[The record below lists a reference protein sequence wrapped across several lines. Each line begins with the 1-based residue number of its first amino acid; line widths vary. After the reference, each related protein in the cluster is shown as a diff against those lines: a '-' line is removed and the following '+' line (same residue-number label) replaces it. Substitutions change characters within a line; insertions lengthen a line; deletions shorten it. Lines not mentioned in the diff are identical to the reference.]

1 MKRLALA
8 GMAAAL
14 CLVGHMATAAITG
27 PIKTE
32 GGLVQGKAEGDLTIF
47 KGIPFA
53 APPVGDL
60 RWKAPQPVQP
70 WSGVKETKEYAPAC
84 MQNSAANP
92 RIGLPAIKVSEDCLY
107 LNIWTPA
114 KSAGEKLPVM
124 VWIYGGGFSAGSTS
138 YALYDGMNLANKG
151 VIVVSIAY
159 RVGPFGFLAHPG
171 LTAESPHHV
180 SGNYGLEDQIAG
192 LKWVKDNIAAFGGDP
207 NKVTIFGE
215 SAGGISV
222 SMLAASPLAKGLF
235 EGAISES
242 GGSFGPVNSPPAAG
256 ENVQP
261 MKDAEKAG
269 EAFAEKLGAKTVADL
284 RKISAAD
291 IQKSSGGRLGTSW
304 PVMDGYVIPG
314 DQYKLYERGRYN
326 DVPVLIGTNSDEGAL
341 FVFKTTADQYKKSTE
356 ERYGPYA
363 ESLLKVYP
371 ATNDAVAL
379 QSARDLSRD
388 VTFGWH
394 TWAWAQLQ
402 AKTGKSKVFM
412 YYFAHK
418 PPEAPNSPLHS
429 KGATHGSEMAY
440 VFDNLTPGV
449 PYTDT
454 DRNIADAMSTY
465 WTNFAKTG
473 DPNGA
478 GVPEWPEFTNAE
490 PKVMHF
496 TDKPE
501 FGPVA
506 NLPQLQAVDAYMK
519 YRRQQESPATE

>member
-70 WSGVKETKEYAPAC
+70 WSGVKQTTAFAPAC

-138 YALYDGMNLANKG
+138 YALYDGANLANKG

-171 LTAESPHHV
+171 LSSGIAHHV
-180 SGNYGLEDQIAG
+180 SGNYGLLDQIAG

-222 SMLAASPLAKGLF
+222 SMSGCLAPGQ
-235 EGAISES
+235 
-242 GGSFGPVNSPPAAG
+242 GPVRGRDLRKRRVVWARPFPTGGGRKCPAH
-256 ENVQP
+256 E
-261 MKDAEKAG
+261 DAEKAG
-269 EAFAEKLGAKTVADL
+269 EAFAEKLGAND
-284 RKISAAD
+284 RRGSAQD
-291 IQKSSGGRLGTSW
+291 IGGGHPEIVGRTARHELARDGRL
-304 PVMDGYVIPG
+304 
-314 DQYKLYERGRYN
+314 
-326 DVPVLIGTNSDEGAL
+326 
-341 FVFKTTADQYKKSTE
+341 
-356 ERYGPYA
+356 
-363 ESLLKVYP
+363 
-371 ATNDAVAL
+371 
-379 QSARDLSRD
+379 RDPR
-388 VTFGWH
+388 
-394 TWAWAQLQ
+394 
-402 AKTGKSKVFM
+402 
-412 YYFAHK
+412 
-418 PPEAPNSPLHS
+418 
-429 KGATHGSEMAY
+429 
-440 VFDNLTPGV
+440 
-449 PYTDT
+449 
-454 DRNIADAMSTY
+454 
-465 WTNFAKTG
+465 
-473 DPNGA
+473 
-478 GVPEWPEFTNAE
+478 
-490 PKVMHF
+490 
-496 TDKPE
+496 
-501 FGPVA
+501 
-506 NLPQLQAVDAYMK
+506 
-519 YRRQQESPATE
+519 

>member
-1 MKRLALA
+1 
-8 GMAAAL
+8 
-14 CLVGHMATAAITG
+14 
-27 PIKTE
+27 
-32 GGLVQGKAEGDLTIF
+32 
-47 KGIPFA
+47 
-53 APPVGDL
+53 
-60 RWKAPQPVQP
+60 
-70 WSGVKETKEYAPAC
+70 
-84 MQNSAANP
+84 
-92 RIGLPAIKVSEDCLY
+92 
-107 LNIWTPA
+107 
-114 KSAGEKLPVM
+114 
-124 VWIYGGGFSAGSTS
+124 
-138 YALYDGMNLANKG
+138 
-151 VIVVSIAY
+151 
-159 RVGPFGFLAHPG
+159 
-171 LTAESPHHV
+171 
-180 SGNYGLEDQIAG
+180 
-192 LKWVKDNIAAFGGDP
+192 
-207 NKVTIFGE
+207 
-215 SAGGISV
+215 
-222 SMLAASPLAKGLF
+222 
-235 EGAISES
+235 
-242 GGSFGPVNSPPAAG
+242 
-256 ENVQP
+256 